1 MRELRREGC
10 GALICQE
17 YEYARFDTCVLLG
30 RRMGIPVFATFQGGK
45 RLWGTLQRFARPI
58 ALRHCA
64 GLIIGPRQEIQ
75 RVQAHYGVPDAK
87 IAQIFNPI
95 DADALQVTLW
105 VEADG

>member
-17 YEYARFDTCVLLG
+17 YEYARFDACVLLG

-75 RVQAHYGVPDAK
+75 RVQAH
-87 IAQIFNPI
+87 
-95 DADALQVTLW
+95 
-105 VEADG
+105 